1 MHQIPSNKKS
11 TESIEVEAKTK
22 TVKSVPAVDF
32 TEGELDT
39 MLSSDAID
47 QELKR
52 MHSKGVLPS
61 QKIQLITADTVPIV
75 EAVRWQETKEKEL
88 KDMQIADTKKE
99 QPWTQDLA
107 EDFVTFGLSPANTK
121 EEAKIILENLDKNL
135 EEQADAGFGP
145 DARNWIN
152 QVRKELELIIEK
164 L

>member
-1 MHQIPSNKKS
+1 MHQIPSNKKP
-11 TESIEVEAKTK
+11 ESVEAKTK
-22 TVKSVPAVDF
+22 TVKSVPVVDF

-52 MHSKGVLPS
+52 MHTKGVLPS
-61 QKIQLITADTVPIV
+61 QKIQFVTAAETVPIV
-75 EAVRWQETKEKEL
+75 ECVRWQETKEKEL

-145 DARNWIN
+145 EARNWIS
-152 QVRKELELIIEK
+152 QVRKELELLIEK